1 MKVIKVIGKDKR
13 TGEGVAQF
21 FDWHEESGRLA
32 RSNYWSLQSGGSHCE
47 TLEDAKA
54 VAVEMARCKGIIN
67 ATALCL

>member
-21 FDWHEESGRLA
+21 FDWYDESGKLT
-32 RSNYWSLQSGGSHCE
+32 RSNYWSSHSVSRHCE

-54 VAVEMARCKGIIN
+54 AAVEMAQCNGITS

>member
-21 FDWHEESGRLA
+21 FDWYEESGRLT
-32 RSNYWSLQSGGSHCE
+32 RSNYWSLHSVGRHCE

-54 VAVEMARCKGIIN
+54 VAVEMARCKGITS